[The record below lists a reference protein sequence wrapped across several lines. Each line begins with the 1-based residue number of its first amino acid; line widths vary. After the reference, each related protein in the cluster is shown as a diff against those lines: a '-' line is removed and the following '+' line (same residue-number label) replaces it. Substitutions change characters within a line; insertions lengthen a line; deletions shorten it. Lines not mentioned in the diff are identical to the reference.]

1 MYCAELSSILYLPLS
16 RTVHLRSHYFYISFF
31 KLKQSDGNQNIVIS
45 FILSQRWVRIPM
57 SSVQCNAVMCRCT
70 FQVRLNRL
78 GAVKMS
84 RPAISMLC
92 RGGLSAGGAMVRPRG
107 FSPSPADWS
116 LGRCEVR
123 SGEERG
129 PKRPNRRME
138 ACGPPGTPDQT
149 FYMPLRRYRT
159 LKKSDSSRNSCWEF
173 WTFWT

>member
-45 FILSQRWVRIPM
+45 FILSQRWVRIPV
-57 SSVQCNAVMCRCT
+57 SSVECSAVLCRCT

-84 RPAISMLC
+84 KPAISMVC

-123 SGEERG
+123 RGEGRG
-129 PKRPNRRME
+129 PMLRPPVDADHR
-138 ACGPPGTPDQT
+138 GPQT
-149 FYMPLRRYRT
+149 THFIRFFGDIGPF
-159 LKKSDSSRNSCWEF
+159 KKSDSSRNRLWVF